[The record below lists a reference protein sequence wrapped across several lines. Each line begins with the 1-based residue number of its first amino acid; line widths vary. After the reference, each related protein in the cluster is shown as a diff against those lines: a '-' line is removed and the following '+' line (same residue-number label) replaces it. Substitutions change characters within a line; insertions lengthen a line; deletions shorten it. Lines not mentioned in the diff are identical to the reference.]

1 MAVACASLHV
11 SVSIHRQQMPAV
23 VISALHVPAVRGELR
38 SQHRPIRQINTAP
51 DSLRFAQPAGVSV
64 AVVRT
69 PRKRSGDEAA
79 RWGHQD
85 QLIVIV
91 IVKSV
96 QKGHPLSLLRNV
108 SVIRSENRCGTAA
121 GPSLGRRDWN
131 ALADGVS
138 GQSLAIS
145 GQLNAM
151 LGFDGSTCQLVLV
164 PSTTV
169 LIDLLPQNL
178 KDPLG

>member
-51 DSLRFAQPAGVSV
+51 DSLRFAQPARVSV
-64 AVVRT
+64 AVVVT

-79 RWGHQD
+79 RGGQQD

-91 IVKSV
+91 IAKSV
-96 QKGHPLSLLRNV
+96 HKGHLLSLLRNV
-108 SVIRSENRCGTAA
+108 ASFGAKTAVPQRKDLPLAA
-121 GPSLGRRDWN
+121 GTGTPSRMGFPGSRLPFRDK
-131 ALADGVS
+131 LA
-138 GQSLAIS
+138 
-145 GQLNAM
+145 AM
-151 LGFDGSTCQLVLV
+151 LGFDRSTCQLV

-169 LIDLLPQNL
+169 LI
-178 KDPLG
+178 